1 VDEKKSGYEFV
12 SNDGEYLAGRSSWYC
27 SSGGKKTD
35 KDAFGGEKIQA
46 T

>member
-1 VDEKKSGYEFV
+1 VNEEKSGYEFV
-12 SNDGEYLAGRSSWYC
+12 SNDGEYLVERSSWYC
-27 SSGGKKTD
+27 SSGGEKTD